1 MSLTEALRKVASAG
15 KMSVIDIGKAVNVRE
30 DKALCDV
37 EILGKATAL
46 NARLTMGEGENLWFL
61 PKEGS
66 DVIVA
71 WVDGVVPVVVS
82 VLSVEKAIWKGE
94 DFFEKMNKFIEDY
107 KNHSHNID
115 LTKTISSP
123 TGGPVTGSAS
133 ALTPSSDIEEF
144 K

>member
-1 MSLTEALRKVASAG
+1 MSLTEALKKVASAG

-37 EILGKATAL
+37 EISGKATAL
-46 NARLTMGEGENLWFL
+46 NARLTMGEGENLWFV

-94 DFFEKMNKFIEDY
+94 DFFKKMNEFIEDY
-107 KNHSHNID
+107 KNHSHSIAPGANAGGYP
-115 LTKTISSP
+115 LTATIQS
-123 TGGPVTGSAS
+123 VNAN
-133 ALTPSSDIEEF
+133 IEEF
-144 K
+144 KE